1 MTTVHIKHCGSWF
14 NGNVADFREKFGNVD
29 GITITNEPFET
40 PEGGEKPF
48 DVTINGKLVWSRVA
62 NAVPEMPEALVGKP
76 LVFKENKWWGAAQED
91 GIAYMEAC
99 INAAKA

>member
-1 MTTVHIKHCGSWF
+1 
-14 NGNVADFREKFGNVD
+14 
-29 GITITNEPFET
+29 
-40 PEGGEKPF
+40 
-48 DVTINGKLVWSRVA
+48 
-62 NAVPEMPEALVGKP
+62 MPEALVGKP